1 MQLLWETE
9 EVELH
14 IENPIFQVVRAIKP
28 IKAGEEIFVSYIDPL
43 PKKNFDT
50 TATRRA
56 RLQRQYRFTCKCEA
70 CEKGLNDRKRK
81 KISIIENLQDPNY
94 IEEEFR
100 LAKEIGLHSGILWIL
115 AAKCMI
121 TKKLTGEISVVKMFC
136 REAKFH
142 IHIAFGTEF
151 EMMFHCLN
159 RIESAVD
166 FEGAT
171 SFSKY
176 IQLQYLIYGF
186 L

>member
-1 MQLLWETE
+1 MLDLND
-9 EVELH
+9 
-14 IENPIFQVVRAIKP
+14 ENPIFQVVRAIKP

-176 IQLQYLIYGF
+176 IQLQYLWIFMIG
-186 L
+186 